1 MKAQFNMTL
10 IFLLIITS
18 CSWASAPP
26 KGVSSEQWQSIQ
38 KQIAASKYHPQPLE
52 NGFYTALNAAQGW
65 QVKHAPDGMTT
76 IKNKHIRIG
85 MKLNSIGSQQI
96 NGKPEIEIKDNNLY
110 YHHSPTIK
118 EWWVNSADK
127 TEQWFGLKTRP
138 ITGSHEIKVGIEID
152 TNTQVSQEDNQLV
165 FTAENGQKINYDRL
179 KVWDAHG
186 TVLPS
191 RMQLADGSDHFN
203 LIIDDRL
210 ATYPITIDPSFSY
223 EHYLKPTVI
232 DESDFFGTSV
242 AISGNYMV
250 IGAPYEDSTSG
261 LINGDS
267 SDNSASA
274 TGAAYIFS
282 FDGFNWA
289 QEAYLKASN
298 AEAGVLFGNAV
309 AISGST
315 VVVGAYREN
324 GDSHSTA
331 STPNSNAIQAGAAY
345 VFTRSG
351 GTWDQAAY
359 LKASNAESFDNFG
372 AAVAI
377 DGGTI
382 VVGSIYE
389 DGDTNSTA
397 ENANNNTTRAGA
409 VYVYRGFGENW
420 NLDAYLKASNAE
432 SNDYFGNAV
441 AISGN
446 TIVVGAIEEDGDANS
461 MVNAPNNAAT
471 EAGAAYVFTRDG
483 SIWSQQAYL
492 KAHNAGA
499 GDEFGNSVAIDDE
512 TVVVGAHLEDG
523 DVNSTIN
530 SSNNNA
536 IDAGAVYV
544 YIREKNT
551 WTQQAYTKAENTDS
565 EDEFGY
571 AVDIA
576 GNTMIIGAPEE
587 DGNELSTMASPNNF
601 ARDAGVS
608 YVFARNGSQWQ
619 QKQYLKAARTGPGDN
634 LGESVAIN
642 LNHIV
647 ISATS
652 EDGDA
657 NSTITSPNN
666 DALNAGAVYVYE
678 GSYLIGGQLIGL
690 PFNGSLDLAL
700 NGSNLLTLTSNGEY
714 EFPNDVS
721 GTSSYTV
728 SISNTPAGYTCS
740 IVNSAGT
747 LSYDDITDVD
757 VFCST
762 NSYSVG
768 GSVSGL
774 TGTGLVLRNNGIFDV
789 IINNNGNFT
798 FASELADG
806 TPYEVMVLTQPNDG
820 STCTVNNGIGIIS
833 GSDTSISVVCSG
845 GSYDIGGTV
854 NGLSGTLVLQ
864 NNGGDDLTLTNNGGF
879 TFDMP
884 IDDGSAYSVDVS
896 SQPNDQ
902 ICNISNGSGTV
913 SGADVTDVA
922 VVCVD
927 NTFFI
932 GGSVIGLSAA
942 GLVLQNNGGDDLNI
956 MANGAFTFAEPI
968 IDGSTYSVEVSS
980 QPNDQICTISN
991 GSGTVS
997 GADVTDVAV
1006 VCVDNTYFIGGSV
1019 NGLSAP
1025 GLVLQ
1030 NNGGDD
1036 LNIMSNGGFVFDEP
1050 LTNGSNYAVSI
1061 SAEPNG
1067 QACSVSNG
1075 AGIVAGD
1082 DVIDVMVSC
1091 ADNTYLLGVNVSGL
1105 TGPGL
1110 VLQNNGG
1117 DNLTITQNGITPF
1130 ATELSDGD
1138 NYNVTIATQPNN
1150 PGNTCETV
1158 GVSSGVIAGTN
1169 RLVIV
1174 QCGNDL
1180 IYNNGFE

>member
-1 MKAQFNMTL
+1 
-10 IFLLIITS
+10 
-18 CSWASAPP
+18 
-26 KGVSSEQWQSIQ
+26 
-38 KQIAASKYHPQPLE
+38 
-52 NGFYTALNAAQGW
+52 
-65 QVKHAPDGMTT
+65 
-76 IKNKHIRIG
+76 
-85 MKLNSIGSQQI
+85 
-96 NGKPEIEIKDNNLY
+96 
-110 YHHSPTIK
+110 
-118 EWWVNSADK
+118 
-127 TEQWFGLKTRP
+127 
-138 ITGSHEIKVGIEID
+138 
-152 TNTQVSQEDNQLV
+152 
-165 FTAENGQKINYDRL
+165 
-179 KVWDAHG
+179 
-186 TVLPS
+186 
-191 RMQLADGSDHFN
+191 MQLADSSDHFN

-250 IGAPYEDSTSG
+250 IGAPYEDSASG

-324 GDSHSTA
+324 GDSDSTA

-351 GTWDQAAY
+351 GTWAQTAY

-382 VVGSIYE
+382 VVGGIYE

-512 TVVVGAHLEDG
+512 TIVVGAHLEDG
-523 DVNSTIN
+523 DVNSTMN

-536 IDAGAVYV
+536 LDAGAVYV
-544 YIREKNT
+544 YIRENNT

-565 EDEFGY
+565 EDEFGK

-587 DGNELSTMASPNNF
+587 DGNELSTMAAPNNF
-601 ARDAGVS
+601 ASGAGVS

-619 QKQYLKAARTGPGDN
+619 QKQYLKAARTGPGDS

-647 ISATS
+647 AGATS

-657 NSTITSPNN
+657 NSTITSSNN

-714 EFPNDVS
+714 EFPNNVS

-854 NGLSGTLVLQ
+854 SGLNGTLVLQ
-864 NNGGDDLTLTNNGGF
+864 NNGGDDLNIMANGTF
-879 TFDMP
+879 TFDTP
-884 IDDGSAYSVDVS
+884 ITDGNPYAVTVQ
-896 SQPNDQ
+896 SQPNAQTCTVTD
-902 ICNISNGSGTV
+902 SSGTV

-932 GGSVIGLSAA
+932 GGSVS
-942 GLVLQNNGGDDLNI
+942 
-956 MANGAFTFAEPI
+956 
-968 IDGSTYSVEVSS
+968 
-980 QPNDQICTISN
+980 
-991 GSGTVS
+991 
-997 GADVTDVAV
+997 
-1006 VCVDNTYFIGGSV
+1006 
-1019 NGLSAP
+1019 GLSAP

-1067 QACSVSNG
+1067 QACSVSNA

-1117 DNLTITQNGITPF
+1117 DDLTITQNGITPF

-1158 GVSSGVIAGTN
+1158 GVSSGVIDGNN
-1169 RLVIV
+1169 RLVV
-1174 QCGNDL
+1174 VECGNDL